1 MYFSFI
7 RPVLEYADVVWDNC
21 TQQQMNDLEKIQLEA
36 GRIVSGTTK
45 LVAIDRLYR
54 KLGWLKLS
62 ERRKMHK
69 LFLFYKMQNGLVPD
83 YLTEL
88 VPSRV
93 GDNTTYSL
101 RNAEHLQQIHASSR
115 LYFDSFLPSTIRE
128 WNRLPSDTK
137 SAPSLSSFNYKFE
150 KDLPKIPK
158 YYYCGDRIS
167 QILHTRIRTECS
179 ILRHY
184 LFKKNLVSDPL
195 CFCGAVENN
204 FHYLMECQM
213 YNIMRMEMYDTVNR
227 YSDVTETVLLF
238 GDNSLSIESNEAIFR
253 AVHKYI
259 HQTKRFSSR
268 N

>member
-1 MYFSFI
+1 M
-7 RPVLEYADVVWDNC
+7 
-21 TQQQMNDLEKIQLEA
+21 
-36 GRIVSGTTK
+36 TK
-45 LVAIDRLYR
+45 C
-54 KLGWLKLS
+54 
-62 ERRKMHK
+62 
-69 LFLFYKMQNGLVPD
+69 LFGII
-83 YLTEL
+83 
-88 VPSRV
+88 
-93 GDNTTYSL
+93 DNTTYSL

-137 SAPSLSSFNYKFE
+137 SAPSLSSFKYKFE
-150 KDLPKIPK
+150 KDLPKIPQ

-167 QILHTRIRTECS
+167 QILHTRLRTECS
-179 ILRHY
+179 ILRYY

-204 FHYLMECQM
+204 FHYLMKCQM
-213 YNIMRMEMYDTVNR
+213 YNIMRMEMFDTVNR

-238 GDNSLSIESNEAIFR
+238 GDNSLSIESNEAIYR

-259 HQTKRFSSR
+259 HQTKRFSPR